1 MYVSVAVE
9 GYADEAVARSLCKHS
24 QVEVTVVHNCRGKGA
39 LDRRLPGFNAAAR
52 YANWLVLRDLD
63 HDASC
68 APSLRQSLLP
78 DASSGMAFCI
88 VIREV
93 EAWLLGDA
101 EQFATF
107 FRVPRA
113 ILPGSPEMLGDAKGR
128 LLSIIRRSRSRE
140 LQDDMLPR
148 ADSAGQ
154 EGPLYSAWLADFAER
169 HWRPTTAAQSC
180 VSLRRA
186 IGRLAGLRRSHAQPP
201 ATRRRGGQ
209 E

>member
-39 LDRRLPGFNAAAR
+39 LDRRLPGFNA
-52 YANWLVLRDLD
+52 
-63 HDASC
+63 
-68 APSLRQSLLP
+68 
-78 DASSGMAFCI
+78 
-88 VIREV
+88 
-93 EAWLLGDA
+93 
-101 EQFATF
+101 
-107 FRVPRA
+107 
-113 ILPGSPEMLGDAKGR
+113 
-128 LLSIIRRSRSRE
+128 
-140 LQDDMLPR
+140 